1 MSDIHYRI
9 IYLQNMSNVDTI
21 RKSLEEEVIYK
32 GYLENILKNEA
43 SCLVCLLLSLVLFVI
58 LIQEIILIW
67 YLLI

>member
-1 MSDIHYRI
+1 MMNIM
-9 IYLQNMSNVDTI
+9 IYEDNRECIGN
-21 RKSLEEEVIYK
+21 
-32 GYLENILKNEA
+32 LKNEA